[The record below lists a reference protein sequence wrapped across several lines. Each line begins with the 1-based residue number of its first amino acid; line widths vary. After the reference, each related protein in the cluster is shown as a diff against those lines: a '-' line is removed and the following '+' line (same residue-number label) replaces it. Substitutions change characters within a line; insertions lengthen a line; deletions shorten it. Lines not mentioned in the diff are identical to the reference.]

1 MSEFL
6 MDVYAFDVVEA
17 IHQMFEDNP
26 ETEASYMCYLRN
38 MSTTQKTAI
47 SVYAEE
53 RLDEMGRCVNCG
65 CMLETHHGKEWH
77 PETQDYEPYSV
88 QYCPM
93 CDMGENI

>member
-6 MDVYAFDVVEA
+6 MDVSALDVVEA

-38 MSTTQKTAI
+38 MSFIQKAAM
-47 SVYAEE
+47 SAYAGE
-53 RLDEMGRCVNCG
+53 RLDEMCRCKNCG
-65 CMLETHHGKEWH
+65 CVLETHRGKEWH
-77 PETQDYEPYSV
+77 PETQDYEQYSV

-93 CDMGENI
+93 CDMGDDA

>member
-38 MSTTQKTAI
+38 MSDTQKTAI

-53 RLDEMGRCVNCG
+53 RLD
-65 CMLETHHGKEWH
+65 
-77 PETQDYEPYSV
+77 
-88 QYCPM
+88 
-93 CDMGENI
+93 